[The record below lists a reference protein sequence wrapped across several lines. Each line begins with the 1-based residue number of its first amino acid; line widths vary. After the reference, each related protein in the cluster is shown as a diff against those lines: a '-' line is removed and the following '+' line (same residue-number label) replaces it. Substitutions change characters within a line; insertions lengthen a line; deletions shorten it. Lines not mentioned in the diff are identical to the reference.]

1 MGSIGKITPFLKE
14 YWVQI
19 VVALA
24 AMLVMSITDLL
35 VPRQVQTIIDEGIA
49 NNDTSVILRSSL
61 LMIGLTLMSLVLAF
75 VNTNLSVG
83 VSEKFAADWR
93 LATFRR
99 IQLFSFDNLDKLQT
113 GELLVRLT
121 SDISIVKSSVM
132 MTMRI
137 AFRAPLL
144 LIGSIAMLVVTSPR
158 LALLLVVLL
167 PILGVLIWIFSA
179 KARPMFKTVQEKLD
193 KVNTVLHEN
202 IAGVRLVKAFVR
214 SDYEEGR
221 FARRN
226 AALTDKNVQVF
237 TMLSFLMPTMILIID
252 LAVVALLWFGGNMVL
267 VGTLTTG
274 QIVAF
279 SNYLMMSAFPILN
292 LSMILPQ
299 YFAATASIDRVAE
312 VLETEPT
319 LVYPE
324 VTAHQISAGQV
335 SFENVSLDYDGE
347 EEEHEPVLQ
356 NVSFT
361 AQPGQMVAILGAT
374 GSGKTS
380 LVNLIPR
387 LYDVTEG
394 RVLIDGVN
402 VREYTQAELRRNI
415 AMALQNAI
423 LFSGTVAE
431 NIRFGRP
438 EAAEEDVITAAKAA
452 QAHDFIME
460 KEDGY
465 RCIVGQRGTN
475 FSGGQKQRLAIAR
488 ALCIEPKILI
498 LDDSTSAV
506 DVETEMEIQLALK
519 RLMRGRTSFVVA
531 QRISTVLKAD
541 KILVLDGGRI
551 AAEGTHAELIASSPI
566 YQSIYHSQLG
576 DGVLNNHVFQG
587 AEVGHA

>member
-1 MGSIGKITPFLKE
+1 MGSIGKITPFLKK

-35 VPRQVQTIIDEGIA
+35 VPRQIQTIIDEGIA
-49 NNDTSVILRSSL
+49 NNDTSVILKSSL

-121 SDISIVKSSVM
+121 SDISIVKTSIM

-144 LIGSIAMLVVTSPR
+144 LIGSIAMLVITSPR

-226 AALTDKNVQVF
+226 KELTDKNVQVF
-237 TMLSFLMPTMILIID
+237 IMLSFLMPTMMLIID

-267 VGTLTTG
+267 VDTLTTG

-279 SNYLMMSAFPILN
+279 SNYLMMSTFPVLI

-299 YFAATASIDRVAE
+299 YFAAMASIDRVAE

-319 LVYPE
+319 LLYPE
-324 VTAHQISAGQV
+324 ISAHQISAGQV

-347 EEEHEPVLQ
+347 EEEHEPVLR
-356 NVSFT
+356 NVSFA
-361 AQPGQMVAILGAT
+361 AQPGQMVALLGAT

-394 RVLIDGVN
+394 RVLIDGVD

-438 EAAEEDVITAAKAA
+438 EATEEEVIAAAKAA

-465 RCIVGQRGTN
+465 RSIVGQRGAN

-576 DGVLNNHVFQG
+576 DGVLNNHAFQE
-587 AEVGHA
+587 AEADHA

>member
-1 MGSIGKITPFLKE
+1 MGSVGKITPYLKK
-14 YWVQI
+14 YWWQI
-19 VVALA
+19 IVAIA

-35 VPRQVQTIIDEGIA
+35 VPRQVQTIIDNGIA
-49 NNDTSVILRSSL
+49 NNDISVILRSSL
-61 LMIGLTLMSLVLAF
+61 LMIGLTLISLVLAF
-75 VNTNLSVG
+75 VNTNFSVG

-93 LATFRR
+93 SATFRR
-99 IQLFSFDNLDKLQT
+99 IQSFSFANLDKLQT

-121 SDISIVKSSVM
+121 SDISIVKTSVL

-144 LIGSIAMLVVTSPR
+144 LIGSIAMLVITSPK

-167 PILGVLIWIFSA
+167 PILSVMIWIFST
-179 KARPMFKTVQEKLD
+179 KARPMFKTVQERLD

-214 SDYEEGR
+214 SDYEEQR
-221 FARRN
+221 FAKRN
-226 AALTDKNVQVF
+226 IDLTEKNVQVF

-252 LAVVALLWFGGNMVL
+252 LALVALLWFGGNMVM
-267 VGTLTTG
+267 VGNLTAG
-274 QIVAF
+274 EIVAF
-279 SNYLMMSAFPILN
+279 SNYLMMSVFPILI

-299 YFAATASIDRVAE
+299 YFAAIASIDRVAE
-312 VLETEPT
+312 VLETDPT
-319 LVYPE
+319 LVYP
-324 VTAHQISAGQV
+324 VDSDHQILEGQV
-335 SFENVSLDYDGE
+335 VFENVSLDYDGE
-347 EEEHEPVLQ
+347 EEEHDPVLQ
-356 NVSFT
+356 NINCT
-361 AQPGQMVAILGAT
+361 AQPGKMIAILGAT

-394 RVLIDGVN
+394 RVLIDGVD
-402 VREYTQAELRRNI
+402 VREYSQTELRRNI

-423 LFSGTVAE
+423 LFSGTVAD

-438 EAAEEDVITAAKAA
+438 EATDEDVVAAAKAA
-452 QAHDFIME
+452 QAHEFIME

-465 RCIVGQRGTN
+465 RSAVGQRGAN

-488 ALCIEPKILI
+488 ALCVEPKILI

-506 DVETEMEIQLALK
+506 DVETEVEIQIALK
-519 RLMRGRTSFVVA
+519 KLMKGRTSFVVA

-541 KILVLDGGRI
+541 KILVLDEGRI
-551 AAEGTHAELIASSPI
+551 AAEGTHAELIESSPI

-576 DGVLNNHVFQG
+576 DGVLSNRSNQG
-587 AEVGHA
+587 AEVDNA